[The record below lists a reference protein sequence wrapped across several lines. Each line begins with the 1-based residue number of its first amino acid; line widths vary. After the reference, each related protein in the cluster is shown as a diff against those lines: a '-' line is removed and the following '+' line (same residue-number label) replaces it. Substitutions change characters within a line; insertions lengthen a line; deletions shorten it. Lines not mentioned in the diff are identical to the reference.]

1 MASALAMAECLDIR
15 ADDVSALVF
24 PFTHIG
30 GIGWLIA
37 VAADRMHPAHHRGLR
52 PGGRPRP
59 SWPPTA

>member
-15 ADDVSALVF
+15 PDDVSALIF

-37 VAADRMHPAHHRGLR
+37 ALFTGCRLLTTESFDPQW
-52 PGGRPRP
+52 PPRP
-59 SWPPTA
+59 SWPPTR